1 MVKPIYKMKKIFIDG
16 GARIGESI
24 EVLLETRE
32 DLKGSYVYFFEC
44 NKNHI
49 QTLND
54 IANNNKKY
62 NFIVK
67 EEAIWVDDINKD
79 FFISVDNWG
88 DLGCT
93 LLAEKKEK
101 LDLENPVNVKCID
114 FAKFLKSFSEDDYIV
129 VKLDIE
135 GAEYDVLN
143 HLIETKAIT
152 KINELYV
159 EFHDIFFNRNSEDI
173 KNKLLNFNIKCNFN
187 WM

>member
-1 MVKPIYKMKKIFIDG
+1 MKKIFIDG

-32 DLKGSYVYFFEC
+32 VIPASDVYFFEC
-44 NKNHI
+44 NLNHI
-49 QTLND
+49 QTLQD
-54 IANNNKKY
+54 IASNNKKY

-67 EEAIWVDDINKD
+67 DEAIWIADVYKD
-79 FFISVDNWG
+79 FFISVDRWG

-93 LLAEKKEK
+93 LLPEKTEK
-101 LDLENPVNVKCID
+101 LDRENPLKVKCID
-114 FAKFLKSFSEDDYIV
+114 FAKFLNSFSDDNYIV

-143 HLIETKAIT
+143 HLIETNTIT

-159 EFHDIFFNRNSEDI
+159 EFHDIFFNRNSKDI
-173 KNKLLNFNIKCNFN
+173 KNRLSNYKIKCNFN

>member
-1 MVKPIYKMKKIFIDG
+1 MKKIFIGG

-32 DLKGSYVYFFEC
+32 DLVGSDVYLFEC
-44 NKNHI
+44 NPNHI
-49 QTLND
+49 QTLTD
-54 IANNNKKY
+54 ISNNNKKY
-62 NFIVK
+62 NFIVRD
-67 EEAIWVDDINKD
+67 EAIWVEEVNKD
-79 FFISVDNWG
+79 FFISIDHWG

-93 LLAEKKEK
+93 LLPEKTEK
-101 LDLENPVNVKCID
+101 LDRENPVNVKCID
-114 FAKFLKSFSEDDYIV
+114 FAKFLNAFSDDDYIV

-143 HLIETKAIT
+143 HLMNTNTIT

-159 EFHDIFFNRNSEDI
+159 EFHDHFFNRNSADI
-173 KNKLLNFNIKCNFN
+173 KNRLSSYDMICNFN